1 MSGPAK
7 ILPFFHVAAAA
18 WLLGMGAYGVLWP
31 SQYELLMQEDR
42 AVEWL
47 TVCLFLM
54 SAAAGLLS
62 SVGRRRIFDG
72 LVALFCLF
80 VAGEEISW
88 GQRLFGYYPTE
99 FFLENNF
106 QQETNLHNLPQTFL
120 QPKWVLIIVLGC
132 YGILLPTLPRRP
144 LMRDVIARI
153 RATPPPLA
161 LVPWF
166 TAAIVL
172 LVWYPLS
179 FTGEWVEAFSG
190 ALFLMSSGASTR
202 YAGILLASA
211 VALAPAM
218 STASGY
224 VERERDDLRI
234 ACAEQE
240 VRNLVSDIGNVSQ
253 GGDLWQLRRIHK
265 RLWTFIREG
274 NLQPDELRAFNGRR
288 CMASATES
296 EDLRQQYGID
306 PWGSPYWVEIERL
319 SDAQRNVTVY
329 SFGPDR
335 RRDPNNAGGPLPHLG
350 DDIRAAAIRH
360 VNTN

>member
-1 MSGPAK
+1 MSGQPK
-7 ILPFFHVAAAA
+7 IPPLFHVAASI
-18 WLLGMGAYGVLWP
+18 WLLGMGAYGVLSP
-31 SQYELLMQEDR
+31 SDYELLMQEDR

-54 SAAAGLLS
+54 SAAAGLFS
-62 SVGRRRIFDG
+62 SVRRRRLFDA

-88 GQRLFGYYPTE
+88 GQRLFGYYPAE

-120 QPKWVLIIVLGC
+120 QPKWVLIIVLAS
-132 YGILLPTLPRRP
+132 YGILLPTLARRP
-144 LMRDVIARI
+144 LIVDAIARI
-153 RATPPPLA
+153 RATPPPLG
-161 LVPWF
+161 LIPWF

-190 ALFLMSSGASTR
+190 ALFLMSSGASMNS
-202 YAGILLASA
+202 AGILLVSA

-224 VERERDDLRI
+224 VEREQDNVRI

-240 VRNLVSDIGNVSQ
+240 VRNLVSDIANVAQSE
-253 GGDLWQLRRIHK
+253 DLWRLRRIHK

-274 NLQPDELRAFNGRR
+274 NLQPDELRAFNGHR
-288 CMASATES
+288 CSGSATDNEGLS
-296 EDLRQQYGID
+296 QQYGID
-306 PWGSPYWVEIERL
+306 PWGSPYWVEIKRV
-319 SDAQRNVTVY
+319 SDDQRSVTAY

-335 RRDPNNAGGPLPHLG
+335 RRDPANVGGPLPQLG
-350 DDIRAAAIRH
+350 DDIRAAGIKHMNA
-360 VNTN
+360 N